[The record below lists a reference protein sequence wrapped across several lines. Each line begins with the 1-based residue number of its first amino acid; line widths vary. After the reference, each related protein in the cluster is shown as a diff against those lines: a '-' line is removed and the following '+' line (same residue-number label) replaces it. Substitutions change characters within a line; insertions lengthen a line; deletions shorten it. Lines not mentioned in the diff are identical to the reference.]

1 MQYVSRTPQAALAPF
16 VGHLGYAEGNAGS
29 GLERALPT
37 GVPQLLV
44 NLAEDRYRVYAG
56 PGDARAVESA
66 GGAALSGPR
75 SHVQVIDTA
84 DQRET
89 VWVAFRP
96 GGAAAFFAGPV
107 DRTSEHLLDLDA
119 LWGHHAGADLRE
131 RLAAAPTPQAKLDVV
146 ERVLRGRAVRP
157 LRADPGL
164 AFAVAQLQRGT
175 PVALVAERCG
185 LTGRAFTRRFTDN
198 VGLTPKRFARV
209 RRFQRALASIPHDRP
224 VDWAEIAHRTGYFD
238 QAHFVKEFRAF
249 TGLVPSAYKPRSAT
263 TRNHVPLG

>member
-1 MQYVSRTPQAALAPF
+1 MQYVGRPPQAALAPF
-16 VGHLGYAEGNAGS
+16 VRHLGYAEGVAGD
-29 GLERALPT
+29 GRERALPT

-44 NLAEDRYRVYAG
+44 NLAEDRFRVYDGA
-56 PGDARAVESA
+56 GDARAATLV
-66 GGAALSGPR
+66 GGAALSGPQSGAR
-75 SHVQVIDTA
+75 VIDTA

-96 GGAAAFFAGPV
+96 GGAAAFFTGPAG
-107 DRTSEHLLDLDA
+107 RTGEQLLGLDA
-119 LWGHHAGADLRE
+119 LWGENAGADLRE
-131 RLAAAPTPQAKLDVV
+131 RLAAAPTPGAKLDVV
-146 ERVLRGRAVRP
+146 EQVLLRRAVRP

-164 AFAVAQLQRGT
+164 EFAVGELHRGR
-175 PVALVAERCG
+175 PVAQVAERCG
-185 LTGRAFTRRFTDN
+185 LTGRAFTRRFTDT

-209 RRFQRALASIPHDRP
+209 RRFQRALAAIPHDRP

-249 TGLVPSAYKPRSAT
+249 TGLTPSAYRPRSAA

>member
-1 MQYVSRTPQAALAPF
+1 MQYVSRAPSAALAPF
-16 VGHLGYAEGNAGS
+16 VRHLGYAEGIAGN
-29 GLERALPT
+29 GRERALPT

-44 NLAEDRYRVYAG
+44 NLAEDRFRVYGEA
-56 PGDARAVESA
+56 GDAQAAEFV
-66 GGAALSGPR
+66 GGAALSGPQSR
-75 SHVQVIDTA
+75 VRVIDTA

-96 GGAAAFFAGPV
+96 GGAAPFFAGPA
-107 DRTSEHLLDLDA
+107 DRTGERLLDLDA
-119 LWGHHAGADLRE
+119 LWGDHAGGELRE
-131 RLAAAPTPQAKLDVV
+131 RLAAAATPGAKLDVV
-146 ERVLRGRAVRP
+146 EQVLLSRAVRP

-164 AFAVAQLQRGT
+164 EFAVGELHRGR
-175 PVALVAERCG
+175 PVAQVAERCG
-185 LTGRAFTRRFTDN
+185 LTGRAFTRRFADN

-209 RRFQRALASIPHDRP
+209 RRFQRALAAIPHDRP

-249 TGLVPSAYKPRSAT
+249 TGLAPSAYRPRSAT

>member
-1 MQYVSRTPQAALAPF
+1 MQYVSRMPQAALAPF
-16 VGHLGYAEGNAGS
+16 VRHLGYAEGDPGS
-29 GLERALPT
+29 GRERALPT

-44 NLAEDRYRVYAG
+44 NLAADRFRVYAG
-56 PGDARAVESA
+56 ADDAAVEST

-75 SHVQVIDTA
+75 SRVQVIDTA

-96 GGAAAFFAGPV
+96 GGAAAFFAGPA
-107 DRTSEHLLDLDA
+107 DRAGEQLLNLDA
-119 LWGHHAGADLRE
+119 LWGHRAGADLRE
-131 RLAAAPTPQAKLDVV
+131 RLAAAPTPRAKLDVV
-146 ERVLRGRAVRP
+146 ERVLRSRAVRP
-157 LRADPGL
+157 LHADPGL
-164 AFAVAQLQRGT
+164 AFAVGELHRGT

-224 VDWAEIAHRTGYFD
+224 VDWAEIAHRSGYFD
-238 QAHFVKEFRAF
+238 QAHFVREFRAF
-249 TGLVPSAYKPRSAT
+249 TGLVPSAYRPRSAT